1 MPSPLNRNA
10 DMPISPQP
18 DIQFLRNTG
27 LTLVTATLMAGAVLL
42 SLTLTERKP
51 IVIASNADHAG
62 VTAAEAAVAIP
73 FDQASRS
80 QNTKYF
86 HFGAF

>member
-1 MPSPLNRNA
+1 MALS
-10 DMPISPQP
+10 SQP

-51 IVIASNADHAG
+51 VAIANNADHPEM
-62 VTAAEAAVAIP
+62 TAAEAAVAGP
-73 FDQASRS
+73 LNDVYHS

>member
-51 IVIASNADHAG
+51 VVIASNADHAG

-73 FDQASRS
+73 FDHASRS

>member
-1 MPSPLNRNA
+1 MPLL
-10 DMPISPQP
+10 PQP
-18 DIQFLRNTG
+18 DIRFLRNTG

-62 VTAAEAAVAIP
+62 VTAAEAAVVGAL
-73 FDQASRS
+73 FDVFQS